1 MLQTTCSPEKENK
14 LLHDVYFWI
23 GSESSQDEYGV
34 ASYKAVELDDIL
46 EGDAI
51 QHRETEGNESK
62 AFASCFPKGITYL
75 EGGVESGFRRVN
87 DDDGRLLETNMLYRI
102 YKKPG
107 EQTPRCFQVPPKCS
121 SLNQGDA
128 FLLDAGNIIMT
139 WFGSSVSPFEK
150 SKSAMVAHNIKE
162 NRLKDCEVF
171 LDVDDDFEQFWG
183 KLGGVQ
189 SDIKPEQDEAPRPTH
204 DDESKKAMVRLPFCR
219 LASDRPFTCIQYS
232 IFSLMRRVLSR
243 SSRFLCREII

>member
-1 MLQTTCSPEKENK
+1 
-14 LLHDVYFWI
+14 
-23 GSESSQDEYGV
+23 
-34 ASYKAVELDDIL
+34 
-46 EGDAI
+46 
-51 QHRETEGNESK
+51 
-62 AFASCFPKGITYL
+62 
-75 EGGVESGFRRVN
+75 
-87 DDDGRLLETNMLYRI
+87 MLYRI

-204 DDESKKAMVRLPFCR
+204 DDESKKAMYL
-219 LASDRPFTCIQYS
+219 LSDATGAVKIKQIP
-232 IFSLMRRVLSR
+232 LSR
-243 SSRFLCREII
+243 DNLVSDDVCLVDRGDQVFIWAGKGASENEKSQALLLSYSTCNGAGINHFGYPCHRGARV